1 MKKLLLLICL
11 ISAFNINA
19 QTEKDSLL
27 KRDADNIISELR
39 FMYNLDQGIRKYLD
53 YGTLDKHLTDSIES
67 LSEEQLKKAEKE
79 LSLTKPVRNEIFKN
93 FLNPIDTLNTDR
105 MIEIIEKYG
114 FPSLKRLKKYS
125 DQKIE
130 FSPYIILIH
139 TPFSYKN
146 RMIEIIEREYK
157 AGNMKNICQY
167 GYILWHLNGRS
178 DFSYMTNNGYKMS
191 RKDDGTFSLESS
203 CK

>member
-1 MKKLLLLICL
+1 MLILICL
-11 ISAFNINA
+11 LSLSNIHA

-27 KRDADNIISELR
+27 MRDADNIINELR

-53 YGTLDKHLTDSIES
+53 YGSLDRHFTDSIEN
-67 LSEEQLKKAEKE
+67 LSDEQIKIVEKE
-79 LSLTKPVRNEIFKN
+79 LSLKKPVRKEIFEN

-114 FPSLKRLKKYS
+114 FPSVKRLEKYS
-125 DQKIE
+125 DQELE

-139 TPFSYKN
+139 TPFSYKE
-146 RMIEIIEREYK
+146 RVVELIEKEYK
-157 AGNMKNICQY
+157 AGNLRSSCQY

-178 DFSYMTNNGYKMS
+178 DFSYMTDNGYKMS
-191 RKDDGTFSLESS
+191 RKPDGTFSLEST
-203 CK
+203 CE